1 MLFLVLL
8 LVFAGVAAAIWFQGF
23 WSGVIAFMNLLIAA
37 MIATN
42 YFEPICTGLLEN
54 MFRLTSYTFLLD
66 FVVLWFLFGAVYA
79 TLRGITDLIS
89 RTQVKFELPIE
100 MGGRSVMALLCGWLM
115 TCFVAFS
122 LQMAP
127 LNAENPLGAWA
138 TPNSKTF
145 LVTSPDRLW
154 MRFMFDRSRGAFA
167 RGNFSGSPHPSD
179 AGLNVEAFDPRAEF
193 ALKYHER
200 RKAFAAQSDLRV
212 GGASTESPAQ

>member
-23 WSGVIAFMNLLIAA
+23 WSGTIAFMNLLFAA

-42 YFEPICTGLLEN
+42 LFEPISTMVESFGAA
-54 MFRLTSYTFLLD
+54 SYTFLLD
-66 FVVLWFLFGAVYA
+66 FIVLWFLFGAVYA

-100 MGGRSVMALLCGWLM
+100 MGGRSLMAVLCGWLM

-122 LQMAP
+122 LHMAP

-138 TPNSKTF
+138 TPNSKSF
-145 LVTSPDRLW
+145 LMTSPDRLW

-167 RGNFSGSPHPSD
+167 RGNFSGSAHPSD
-179 AGLNVEAFDPRAEF
+179 EALNVEAFDPRGEF

-212 GGASTESPAQ
+212 GAAASSETPAQ